1 VERYRHLLANRPF
14 ARLWGG
20 STVSAIGDSLT
31 WVALVW
37 LVLERTSSAREV
49 SLLVIF
55 ATAPT
60 IVGGLVM
67 GSALDRADRRRFLVM
82 VNTVLGLAVLSVPV
96 AAAAGSVTL
105 PHLFAVAALYG
116 LLKMANWAGVPSML
130 PTFVAD
136 PDDLATANAMESISF
151 GLADIAGPALSGV
164 LIAVIGAAWVLGV
177 DAATYVVFVLALL
190 SLPRITTPPR
200 AVEGRGLGLGLGP
213 AARFIWSDRA
223 IFATTAMFTAFNIG
237 TGMMLVFLPYY
248 ALKQLNGTSRTF
260 GLLLSAFAVAATAG
274 AVVVGGMRWR
284 LPIGRSIAGAQ
295 TLAGLS
301 FVPMLAL
308 PAFIPTMCVLAVAGL
323 FASPLTIWAQT
334 LRMQR
339 IPEEMRG
346 RVFGML
352 RTVMQS
358 TTPIG
363 GAIAGILISTQG
375 LRLTLWVVIAVTALP
390 GAIGL
395 VVPALSPANA
405 PANADVT
412 RAASLESSNE

>member
-1 VERYRHLLANRPF
+1 VERYKHLLANRPF

-20 STVSAIGDSLT
+20 STISAIGDSLT

-37 LVLERTSSAREV
+37 LVVERTGSAREV
-49 SLLVIF
+49 SVLVIF

-67 GSALDRADRRRFLVM
+67 GSALDRTDRRRFLAL

-96 AAAAGSVTL
+96 AAAVGSATL

-130 PTFVAD
+130 PTFVTD

-151 GLADIAGPALSGV
+151 GLADIAGPALSGL
-164 LIAVIGAAWVLGV
+164 LIVVMGAAWVLGV
-177 DAATYVVFVLALL
+177 DAATYAVFVLALL
-190 SLPRITTPPR
+190 SLPRVATPPR
-200 AVEGRGLGLGLGP
+200 TLGRRGLGLGLGP
-213 AARFIWSDRA
+213 AFRFIWRDRA

-237 TGMMLVFLPYY
+237 GGMMLVFLPYY
-248 ALKQLNGTSRTF
+248 ALKQLHGDARTF

-274 AVVVGGMRWR
+274 AVVIGGMKWR

-301 FVPMLAL
+301 YLPMLAL
-308 PAFIPTMCVLAVAGL
+308 PPFVPSMCVLAVAGV

-358 TTPIG
+358 TTPVG
-363 GAIAGILISTQG
+363 GALAGILITTQG
-375 LRLTLWVVIAVTALP
+375 LRLTLWVVIAVTAIP

-395 VVPALSPANA
+395 VIPALSPAK
-405 PANADVT
+405 ADVT
-412 RAASLESSNE
+412 RARSPDGSNG